1 MSGQMEVILSGVG
14 GQGLIVCGT
23 LMGEAV
29 ALYDYHNATM
39 ASEYGVETRGT
50 FTKSD
55 LIISDEEIF
64 YPEAIHPNVILTL
77 APVAY
82 ERYIDTLESDTL
94 LIYNSNEV
102 KDVREGVK
110 NQIGYPISEMAK
122 QAGHP
127 ATANIISL
135 GIVAGKIHIISREAA
150 HKAIRNFFARKSEKV
165 VQMNLKA
172 FDMGYQLS

>member
-1 MSGQMEVILSGVG
+1 MSEQTEVILSGIG

-29 ALYDYHNATM
+29 ALYDHHNATM

-77 APVAY
+77 AQVAY
-82 ERYIDTLESDTL
+82 ERYIDNLQPDTQ

-102 KDVREGVK
+102 KHVKEDVK

-122 QAGHP
+122 EIGHS
-127 ATANIISL
+127 ATANIISF
-135 GIVAGKIHIISREAA
+135 GIVAGKLHIISREAA
-150 HKAIRNFFARKSEKV
+150 HKAIRNFFARKNEKV

-172 FDMGYQLS
+172 FDLGYQLS

>member
-29 ALYDYHNATM
+29 ALYDHHNATM

-127 ATANIISL
+127 ATANIIS
-135 GIVAGKIHIISREAA
+135 REAA

-172 FDMGYQLS
+172 FDMGYQMS